1 LVIKGVI
8 FDLDGTLIDTTREI
22 QYVFNQ
28 LLESYSLPKRSIDF
42 YKDNIGNGV
51 EDLLKRSLPSN
62 YSNDI
67 SPLLEKVKE
76 IYEESLNKKSRP
88 FDGITEVLDLLNE
101 NEIYIGIITNK
112 MHHLATR
119 CVDTFFSSY
128 SIITIGA
135 GHLYPRKPSPDSSL
149 AMADEFKTK
158 PSEMLFIGDSSVD
171 IETAK
176 SAGMVPI
183 GVEWGNGALKDLL
196 DAGVKEVFTKPY
208 DLKSY
213 LKNLVISCSPT
224 NK

>member
-1 LVIKGVI
+1 MVIKGVI

-171 IETAK
+171 IDTAK

-213 LKNLVISCSPT
+213 LKSLVISCSPT

>member
-1 LVIKGVI
+1 MVIKGVI

-28 LLESYSLPKRSIDF
+28 LLESYSLPKRSIVF
-42 YKDNIGNGV
+42 YRDNIGNGV
-51 EDLLKRSLPSN
+51 EDLLQRSLPSN

-76 IYEESLNKKSRP
+76 IYGESLNKKSRP

-101 NEIYIGIITNK
+101 NEIHIGIITNK

-119 CVDTFFSSY
+119 CVDTFFSPY
-128 SIITIGA
+128 SILTIGA

-171 IETAK
+171 IETARN
-176 SAGMVPI
+176 AGMVPI

-196 DAGVKEVFTKPY
+196 DAGVKEVFNKPY

-213 LKNLVISCSPT
+213 LKNFVIS
-224 NK
+224 